1 MNQKTIRSIDK
12 DLTLNT
18 KLFILM
24 TFMLLLFSF
33 WMDYNDSSFV
43 LAITVTLIIVLGVEY
58 YFVLKNKYPA
68 AWHLLKWM
76 LLFILITLIS
86 IGFI

>member
-1 MNQKTIRSIDK
+1 MNNKTFKTIDK

-24 TFMLLLFSF
+24 TFLLLLFTYWF
-33 WMDYNDSSFV
+33 GFNDASIVAGSLFSLCIV
-43 LAITVTLIIVLGVEY
+43 LAVEY
-58 YFVLKNKYPA
+58 YFVLTQKYPTV
-68 AWHLLKWM
+68 WHVLKWVF
-76 LLFILITLIS
+76 LFILITLIS